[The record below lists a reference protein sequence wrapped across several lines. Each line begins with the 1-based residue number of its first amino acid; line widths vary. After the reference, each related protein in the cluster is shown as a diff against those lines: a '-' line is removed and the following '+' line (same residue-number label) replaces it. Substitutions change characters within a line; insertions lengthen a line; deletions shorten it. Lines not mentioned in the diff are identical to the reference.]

1 MRRFVA
7 ELAFDAL
14 DKRRTLNGNRF
25 RLEIFSHFGL
35 SQGLPVPIEEL
46 WPRIED
52 LLEELRRLG
61 GAALSVMLRR
71 MFATSGKRANSRC
84 IRLWVPAS

>member
-35 SQGLPVPIEEL
+35 SQDLPVPIEEL

-52 LLEELRRLG
+52 LLEELRRFRWSRFERD
-61 GAALSVMLRR
+61 AAADVCNEREESE
-71 MFATSGKRANSRC
+71 
-84 IRLWVPAS
+84 

>member
-52 LLEELRRLG
+52 LLEELRRFRWSRFERD
-61 GAALSVMLRR
+61 AAADVYNEREESE
-71 MFATSGKRANSRC
+71 
-84 IRLWVPAS
+84 